1 MYKYCKCN
9 NKKPPMEKVNVIL
22 KAPLNVKASEINACK
37 QVNVHY

>member
-1 MYKYCKCN
+1 MYIIKSSQWKSL
-9 NKKPPMEKVNVIL
+9 MSFI